1 MGASPGNPLLS
12 KEPLSKYTWDLW
24 TGGFTPKVNGEYKVV
39 VRATDKTGKLQ
50 TSDVATPFPNGA
62 AGYNAVE
69 VKT

>member
-1 MGASPGNPLLS
+1 MRYHHLQKDNFGIG
-12 KEPLSKYTWDLW
+12 SKYTWVLW
-24 TGGFTPKVNGEYKVV
+24 TGGFTPTANGEYKIV
-39 VRATDKTGKLQ
+39 VRDTDKTGKFQ